1 VRPGRGY
8 MKILEIA
15 VKKEEIPVVL
25 EKYFRSEN
33 VVAKDMFPCLAP
45 VSYFE
50 IETRIKRAFGLE
62 PRIITQR
69 FFVNMTTGE
78 IFRVPSRPET
88 ADAAP
93 SGEFMAPALVAENR
107 VEKQVLQLSMRH
119 VTRYYKFFWRPE
131 AVVTAREEMHILLWA
146 VEMEHPAKPSSL
158 FINAY
163 SGQVS
168 KVPVNLLSEV
178 AAG

>member
-1 VRPGRGY
+1 

-15 VKKEEIPVVL
+15 VKKEEIPVVI
-25 EKYFRSEN
+25 EKYFRSED
-33 VVAKDMFPCLAP
+33 VVSKAIFPCFAP
-45 VSYFE
+45 VRYFE
-50 IETRIKRAFGLE
+50 IETKIKRAFGLE
-62 PRIITQR
+62 PRIIKQR

-88 ADAAP
+88 TDAVP
-93 SGEFMAPALVAENR
+93 SGDFIAPALIAEER

-119 VTRYYKFFWRPE
+119 VTRYYRFFWRPE
-131 AVVTAREEMHILLWA
+131 VTVTAREEMHIMLWA

-168 KVPVNLLSEV
+168 KVPANLLSEV
-178 AAG
+178 AAS